1 MWGEFSPRCVLCGPF
16 PCHPPRYWNRRFSER
31 DCQQSPLR
39 HPLGPLAPIEQRKYV
54 VFEPDAAQWN
64 NIRMAAEVVILF
76 AHATGRTLVLPAMQ
90 MRELHARSG
99 EHQTVDVSCGASDVM
114 GGCALRHGQVLCGV
128 GPGCGG
134 WLCCGSCG
142 VVWCNGS
149 LATMQMTCSRGAPG
163 RWSQWG
169 CMAWEDACM

>member
-1 MWGEFSPRCVLCGPF
+1 MGEFSPECVLCGHF
-16 PCHPPRYWNRRFSER
+16 PRYWNRRFSER

-39 HPLGPLAPIEQRKYV
+39 HPLGPLNPIEQRKYV

-99 EHQTVDVSCGASDVM
+99 EHQTVDVSCRTLDVM
-114 GGCALRHGQVLCGV
+114 GGCALWHGLVLCGV
-128 GPGCGG
+128 SPGCGG
-134 WLCCGSCG
+134 W
-142 VVWCNGS
+142 
-149 LATMQMTCSRGAPG
+149 
-163 RWSQWG
+163 
-169 CMAWEDACM
+169 